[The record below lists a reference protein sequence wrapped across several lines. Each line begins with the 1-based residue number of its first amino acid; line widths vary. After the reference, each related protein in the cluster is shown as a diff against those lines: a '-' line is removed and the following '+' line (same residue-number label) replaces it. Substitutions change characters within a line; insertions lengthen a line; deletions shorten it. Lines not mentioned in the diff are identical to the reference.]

1 MSKELKNITDAV
13 MDKIHEGDVK
23 MRPRAYFI
31 IGALLTFAGLVS
43 SIVVS
48 AFLVGLMRFSLRAH
62 GPRGAYRL
70 DQLLVSFPWWAVILA
85 IVGLGV
91 GIWLVRRYDF
101 SYKIDFKVI
110 AAGFVLAAI
119 VGGLI
124 IDMIGINDALTR
136 KGPLQRMMRHYSQE
150 NVIRR

>member
-13 MDKIHEGDVK
+13 MNKIQKGDVK

-31 IGALLTFAGLVS
+31 IGAILTFAGLVS
-43 SIVVS
+43 SIVVA
-48 AFLVGLMRFSLRAH
+48 AFSVGLMRFSLRAH
-62 GPRGAYRL
+62 GPKGAYRL
-70 DQLLVSFPWWAVILA
+70 DQLIESFPWWAVILA

-91 GIWLVRRYDF
+91 GIWLIRRYDF

-110 AAGFVLAAI
+110 IAGFILAVM

-124 IDMIGINDALTR
+124 IDMIGVNDALIR

-150 NVIRR
+150 NEIRR